1 VRVSCDLPSARGA
14 RRAPVTKGDD
24 VATTTAQVWIDG
36 RWQASTGSE
45 TFTAIEPATGQATGD
60 RFPVSDRAECERV
73 LAAADAAFAR
83 LAAVPRD
90 DIGGF
95 LDAYAAAIDGAADE
109 LVALAARETGL
120 PVSPRLKDVELPRT
134 SGQLRQAAA
143 ACREG
148 SWALPTIDTK
158 AGIRSVHAALGAVL
172 VIGPNNFPFAFN
184 GVAGGDFAA
193 AIAAGNPVI
202 AKGHP
207 SHPATTRRLAE
218 LAAGAL
224 ESCRLPAGTV
234 QMIYR
239 MSGADGLAMMRD
251 PRLAAVGFT
260 GSKAAGLRIKEACD
274 AVGTPAYLEM
284 SSINPVLLLPGAIRE
299 RAADLAQEFS
309 TSCLMGAGQ
318 FCTNP
323 GLVILLADAATEPFI
338 ADVVARFAAAPAGT
352 LLSPQVRASA
362 LEGIATVTAAGA
374 RVLTGGRAVTDG
386 GRVAIENTLLRV
398 SGAEFLT
405 EPGRLQTEMF
415 GPVSLLV
422 VAADVAEAAAIL
434 AHVEGNLTGTI
445 YSSRTG
451 DDDAAYRRL
460 EPLLRRKVG
469 RLLNDKMPTGVAVS
483 PAMNHGGPFP
493 ATGHPGFTAVGIPA
507 TLRRFSA
514 LACYDNVRPA
524 RLPAVLQ
531 DANPA
536 GTWRLVDGGW
546 TDRSIA
552 KA

>member
-1 VRVSCDLPSARGA
+1 M
-14 RRAPVTKGDD
+14 TKGND
-24 VATTTAQVWIDG
+24 VATTIAPVWIDG
-36 RWQASTGSE
+36 RWQASTGGD
-45 TFTAIEPATGQATGD
+45 TFTAIEPATGQTITE

-73 LAAADAAFAR
+73 LAAADAAFAQ

-90 DIGGF
+90 EIAGF
-95 LDAYAAAIDGAADE
+95 LDTYAAALDGAADE
-109 LVALAARETGL
+109 LATLAARETGL

-158 AGIRSVHAALGAVL
+158 AGIRSVHAPLGPVL

-193 AIAAGNPVI
+193 AVAAGNPVI

-218 LAAGAL
+218 LASGAL
-224 ESCRLPAGTV
+224 ESSRLPAATV

-251 PRLAAVGFT
+251 PRLASVGFT

-274 AVGTPAYLEM
+274 AAGRPAYLEM
-284 SSINPVLLLPGAIRE
+284 SSINPVILLPGAVRE
-299 RAADLAQEFS
+299 RAADLAQEFAG
-309 TSCLMGAGQ
+309 SCLMGAGQ

-323 GLVILLADAATEPFI
+323 GLVILLADAATEPF
-338 ADVVARFAAAPAGT
+338 VAEVESRFASAPAGT
-352 LLSPQVRASA
+352 LLSPQVRTAV
-362 LEGIATVTAAGA
+362 LEGIAEVAAAGA

-398 SGAEFLT
+398 SGAEFLA
-405 EPGRLQTEMF
+405 EPARLQTEMF

-422 VAADVAEAAAIL
+422 VAADVAEAEAIL
-434 AHVEGNLTGTI
+434 AHVEGNLTGSI

-460 EPLLRRKVG
+460 EPLLRRRVG

-483 PAMNHGGPFP
+483 SAMNHGGPFP
-493 ATGHPGFTAVGIPA
+493 ATGHPGFTAVGVPA
-507 TLRRFSA
+507 ALRRFTA
-514 LACYDNVRPA
+514 LACYDNVRPE
-524 RLPAVLQ
+524 RLPVVLQ

-536 GTWRLVDGGW
+536 GTWRLVDGRW
-546 TDRSIA
+546 TDGPMA
-552 KA
+552 TG